1 MADMPSPR
9 AFFANLIGLVIV
21 GLLGWWVLR
30 SVLGSV
36 FWLVRTA
43 VLLVILAGLVWLFL
57 AVRGSSDS

>member
-1 MADMPSPR
+1 MPSPR
-9 AFFANLIGLVIV
+9 SFFANLIGLVIV

-43 VLLVILAGLVWLFL
+43 VLLVILGGLLWLFL
-57 AVRGSSDS
+57 AVRGSSDG